1 METAMNEDYPVF
13 KKWYGILDWILSRCE
28 QYPKSVRF
36 TVSSRIS
43 NLALDIV
50 EKIIQAIYS
59 KDRLY
64 ILKEINIYLEK
75 LRVFFRIS
83 FERRY
88 ISGTQYEYI
97 SAELLE
103 FGKMIGGW
111 IRTCAG

>member
-1 METAMNEDYPVF
+1 MNEDYPVF
-13 KKWYGILDWILSRCE
+13 KKWYEITDWILSRCE
-28 QYPKSVRF
+28 QYPKTARF
-36 TVSSRIS
+36 TISSRIA
-43 NLALDIV
+43 NLTLDVV

-59 KDRLY
+59 KERLY

-75 LRVFFRIS
+75 LRVFLRLS

-88 ISGTQYEYI
+88 ISGKQYEYI
-97 SAELLE
+97 AGEIQE